1 MLPIDQNTI
10 LNFLFYSFF
19 YLLFAVPLTLS
30 YRTTKVINFAH
41 ANFITYGA
49 YVAVFLN
56 GLLGNKSLLLASLL
70 AFLVS
75 GTLAIVSYFFVF
87 KPLEKRGASMS
98 LIMISSM
105 GLWIMYN
112 YLLYMLADIAHFF
125 SGVNFVSYGRI
136 LYSDVPEITIGS
148 LRLSSGFVAVCAT
161 AVGMSLFF
169 YIFLNKTSLGKAMRA
184 VADNP
189 VLAEISGIQRDKVIT
204 FTWLITGGVVG
215 VGGAIWTSFS
225 GTVTPT
231 TGDAMI
237 LQVFTIAFIGGLV
250 SLLRTGIGAFVIA
263 LIENVGIS
271 LLNAWF
277 GVPTS
282 FRTFLTFVALLV
294 ILIAFPPLGAA
305 GGLPFRYRKKRGGAK

>member
-1 MLPIDQNTI
+1 M
-10 LNFLFYSFF
+10 
-19 YLLFAVPLTLS
+19 
-30 YRTTKVINFAH
+30 NFAH

-56 GLLGNKSLLLASLL
+56 GLLGNQSLLLSCLL

-75 GTLAIVSYFFVF
+75 GTLAVASHIFVF
-87 KPLEKRGASMS
+87 KPLSDRGASMS
-98 LIMISSM
+98 LIMIASM

-112 YLLYMLADIAHFF
+112 YVLYMLADIAHAL

-136 LYSDVPEITIGS
+136 LYNDVPEIMIGS
-148 LRLSSGFVAVCAT
+148 LRLSGGFIAVSVA
-161 AVGMSLFF
+161 AVGMVVFLSF
-169 YIFLNKTSLGKAMRA
+169 FLNKTSLGKAMRA

-189 VLAEISGIQRDKVIT
+189 VLAEISGIPRNKVIT
-204 FTWLITGGVVG
+204 VTWVITGGIVG
-215 VGGAIWTSFS
+215 IAGAIWTSFS

-237 LQVFTIAFIGGLV
+237 LQVFTVAFIGGLV
-250 SLLRTGIGAFVIA
+250 SLLKTGIGAFVIA

-271 LLNAWF
+271 FLNAWF

-282 FRTFLTFVALLV
+282 FRTFLTFVTLLV

-305 GGLPFRYRKKRGGAK
+305 GGLPFRYRRKRGEAK

>member
-1 MLPIDQNTI
+1 M
-10 LNFLFYSFF
+10 
-19 YLLFAVPLTLS
+19 
-30 YRTTKVINFAH
+30 NFAH

-56 GLLGNKSLLLASLL
+56 GLLGNQSLLLSCLL

-75 GTLAIVSYFFVF
+75 GTLAVASHIFVF
-87 KPLEKRGASMS
+87 KPLSDRGASMS
-98 LIMISSM
+98 LIMIASM

-112 YLLYMLADIAHFF
+112 YVLYMLADIAHAL

-136 LYSDVPEITIGS
+136 LYNDVPEIMIGS
-148 LRLSSGFVAVCAT
+148 LRLSGGFIAVSVA
-161 AVGMSLFF
+161 AVGMVVFLSF
-169 YIFLNKTSLGKAMRA
+169 FLNKTSLGKAMRA

-189 VLAEISGIQRDKVIT
+189 VLAEISGIPRNKVIT
-204 FTWLITGGVVG
+204 VTWLITGGIVG
-215 VGGAIWTSFS
+215 IAGAIWTSFS

-237 LQVFTIAFIGGLV
+237 LQVFTVAFIGGLV
-250 SLLRTGIGAFVIA
+250 SLLKTGIGAFVIA

-271 LLNAWF
+271 FLNAWF

-282 FRTFLTFVALLV
+282 FRTFLTFVTLLV

-305 GGLPFRYRKKRGGAK
+305 GGLPFRYRRKRGEAK

>member
-1 MLPIDQNTI
+1 M
-10 LNFLFYSFF
+10 
-19 YLLFAVPLTLS
+19 
-30 YRTTKVINFAH
+30 NFAH

-56 GLLGNKSLLLASLL
+56 GLLGNQSLLLSCLL

-75 GTLAIVSYFFVF
+75 GALAVASHIFVF
-87 KPLEKRGASMS
+87 KPLGDRGASMS
-98 LIMISSM
+98 LIMIASM

-112 YLLYMLADIAHFF
+112 YVLYMLADIAHAL

-136 LYSDVPEITIGS
+136 LYNDVPEIMIGS
-148 LRLSSGFVAVCAT
+148 LRLSGGFIAVSVA
-161 AVGMSLFF
+161 AVGMVVFLSF
-169 YIFLNKTSLGKAMRA
+169 FLNKTSLGKAMRA

-189 VLAEISGIQRDKVIT
+189 VLAEISGIPRNKVIT
-204 FTWLITGGVVG
+204 VTWLITGGIVG
-215 VGGAIWTSFS
+215 IGGAIWTSFS
-225 GTVTPT
+225 GPVTPT

-237 LQVFTIAFIGGLV
+237 LQVFTVAFIGGPA
-250 SLLRTGIGAFVIA
+250 SLLKTGIGAFVIA

-271 LLNAWF
+271 FLNAWF

-282 FRTFLTFVALLV
+282 FRTFLTFVTLLV

-305 GGLPFRYRKKRGGAK
+305 GGLPFRYRRKRGEAK

>member
-1 MLPIDQNTI
+1 MLPLDQNTI
-10 LNFLFYSFF
+10 INFLFYSFF

-30 YRTTKVINFAH
+30 YRTTRVMNFAH

-56 GLLGNKSLLLASLL
+56 GLLGNQSLLLSCLL

-75 GTLAIVSYFFVF
+75 GTLAVASHIFVF
-87 KPLEKRGASMS
+87 KPLSDRGASMS
-98 LIMISSM
+98 LIMIASM

-112 YLLYMLADIAHFF
+112 YVLYMLADIAHAL

-136 LYSDVPEITIGS
+136 LYNDVPEIMIGS
-148 LRLSSGFVAVCAT
+148 LRLSGGFIAVSVA
-161 AVGMSLFF
+161 AVGMVVFLSF
-169 YIFLNKTSLGKAMRA
+169 FLNKTSLGKAMRA

-189 VLAEISGIQRDKVIT
+189 VLAEISGIPRNKVIT
-204 FTWLITGGVVG
+204 VTWLITGGIVG
-215 VGGAIWTSFS
+215 IGGAIWTSFS

-237 LQVFTIAFIGGLV
+237 LQVFTVAFIGGLV
-250 SLLRTGIGAFVIA
+250 SLVKTGIGAFVIA

-271 LLNAWF
+271 FLNAWF

-282 FRTFLTFVALLV
+282 FRTFLTFVTLLV

-305 GGLPFRYRKKRGGAK
+305 GGLPFRYRRKRGEAR